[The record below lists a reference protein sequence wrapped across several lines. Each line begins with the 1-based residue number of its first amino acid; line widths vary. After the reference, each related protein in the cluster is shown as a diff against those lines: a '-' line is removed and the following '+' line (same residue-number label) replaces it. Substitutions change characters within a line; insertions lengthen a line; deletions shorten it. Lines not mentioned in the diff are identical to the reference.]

1 MQCTP
6 RLALGML
13 LVLASPTL
21 LPAQT
26 CVKEAT
32 KCITAPN
39 GGDCGS
45 IGLWNGRSKTCSLTQ
60 DLTGE
65 AIQIDGDGITL
76 DGRGRTLTGGS
87 LGELQQLFAILA
99 AQRRDITV
107 ANLTIRGFQTGIG
120 LVECS
125 HCTVRGSTLRDSSRA
140 GIELSESNDSRV
152 AENQVS
158 GTGDGI
164 VMNQSTG
171 NLLEKNTVET
181 NRNSGIVLNNG
192 ASRNVLKGNVTRLN
206 AGGITMGGNSD
217 YNTLTGNE
225 IVGNTRM
232 GLAVYFYSNE
242 NVVLDNRITSNA
254 AGVENGAG
262 ILVMQSSGNRFTNNT
277 VSGNSRGIWLSYPDG
292 EPFDGGGN
300 EVYNNNFL
308 GNRTQAMV
316 TGRRST
322 VDAFS
327 KQAPIGGNF
336 WDNWKSPDAGGDG
349 IVDAAYQ
356 FGGSGDDFPWS
367 AQDGWVTL
375 PSPTA
380 PPDIVLSTPDRRP

>member
-1 MQCTP
+1 MQRNL

-13 LVLASPTL
+13 AALASPAL
-21 LPAQT
+21 LAAPG

-32 KCITAPN
+32 RCITSPD

-45 IGLWNGRSKTCSLTQ
+45 IGLWNGRSRTCSLTQ
-60 DLTGE
+60 DLEGE
-65 AIQIDGDGITL
+65 SIQIAGDGITL
-76 DGRGRTLTGGS
+76 DGKGRILAGGS
-87 LGELQQLFAILA
+87 IGELLQPFAVLV
-99 AQRRDITV
+99 AQARDVTITH
-107 ANLTIRGFQTGIG
+107 LTVRGYQTGIG
-120 LVECS
+120 LIESSRCVV
-125 HCTVRGSTLRDSSRA
+125 TDSTLRDSSRA

-164 VMNQSTG
+164 VVNQSTG
-171 NLLEKNTVET
+171 NLLEKNTVES
-181 NRNSGIVLNNG
+181 NRNSGILLNND
-192 ASRNVLKGNVTRLN
+192 ASRNVLRGNVSRLN
-206 AGGITMGGNSD
+206 SGGIIMGGNSD

-277 VSGNSRGIWLSYPDG
+277 VSGNSRGIWISYPDST
-292 EPFDGGGN
+292 PFDGGGN

-308 GNRTQAMV
+308 ANRTQALV

-322 VDAFS
+322 ADDFS
-327 KQAPIGGNF
+327 KQAPIGGNY
-336 WDNWKSPDAGGDG
+336 WDNWKSPDLGGDG
-349 IVDAAYQ
+349 IVDAAYR
-356 FGGSGDDFPWS
+356 FGGSGDDLPWS
-367 AQDGWVTL
+367 APDGWVTR
-375 PSPTA
+375 PAPAA
-380 PPDIVLSTPDRRP
+380 PPDIVLSTPDKRP